1 MRPEL
6 PKNIHFHGVPICL
19 KGKQSSEISRGFVFN
34 EISHQNATKFS
45 IFHVIRKSMHVF
57 EFFISSKFTFP
68 LYECPRVVR

>member
-45 IFHVIRKSMHVF
+45 IFYVIKRIYACF
-57 EFFISSKFTFP
+57 
-68 LYECPRVVR
+68 